1 LATGE
6 GGSVGHAD
14 DKKVK
19 ALHGAVKAIRED
31 RAAFKRDPKGKVSD
45 LDDDAVAVFKGMS
58 ESEYDS
64 FLQVD
69 EKMEKAGFTI
79 ASGNFS
85 VRMV

>member
-6 GGSVGHAD
+6 GDSVAHAD

-19 ALHGAVKAIRED
+19 ALHRARKAIRED
-31 RAAFKRDPKGKVSD
+31 RAAFKHDPRSKVSD

-64 FLQVD
+64 FLKVD
-69 EKMEKAGFTI
+69 EKMEEAGFTI
-79 ASGNFS
+79 ESGNFS